1 MTITKEDEAIMLT
14 TMDNPFNPFIQY
26 NEWYAYDV
34 NKGYNTCAYLARLVG
49 DLNPL
54 EELEAESIIKQK
66 IQEIVDLNLLGN
78 YCKITENGDKLII

>member
-66 IQEIVDLNLLGN
+66 
-78 YCKITENGDKLII
+78 KIRSEDTHLME